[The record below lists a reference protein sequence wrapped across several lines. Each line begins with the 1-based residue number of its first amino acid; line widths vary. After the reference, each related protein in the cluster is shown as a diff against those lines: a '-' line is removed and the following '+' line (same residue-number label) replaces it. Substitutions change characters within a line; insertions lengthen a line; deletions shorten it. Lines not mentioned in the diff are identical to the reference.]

1 MFFSMQKGIFSRRFF
16 EVLLFLFFLAFLLF
30 LYFNNFTVQND
41 IMFDKEKLKSI
52 LSNYDFS
59 TSRIFFCY
67 FLIGFLLLIFGFI
80 FVFSKRIKE
89 IDFNN
94 LLVYG
99 KGGDFYLAFFSYF
112 LLQILFKSLG
122 FSFVDSF
129 FHSKVIFYYKFVI
142 IFSAIF
148 FNPIFFILILNFFK
162 IFDVFNF
169 FKSLFYRMFVDYK
182 FFVFLSFVVFLLV
195 LSLIPH
201 VEDNLLVVYV
211 KYSNFYEMLFAF
223 LGLVF
228 FIPLV
233 EELIFRKYLIDYLLN
248 IFRIK
253 LLAVIFSSFV
263 FSVIHFENI
272 FYSFLIFV
280 VGCFLGTIYLGK
292 KDIAYTY
299 FFHSFYNF
307 LVFCYWVYFS

>member
-1 MFFSMQKGIFSRRFF
+1 MQKGIFNKRFF

-59 TSRIFFCY
+59 VSKVFFSY
-67 FLIGFLLLIFGFI
+67 FIIGFLLLILGFI
-80 FVFSKRIKE
+80 FIFSKKIKQV
-89 IDFNN
+89 DFSN
-94 LLVYG
+94 LLIFD
-99 KGGDFYLAFFSYF
+99 KNGDFYFVFFSYF

-122 FSFVDSF
+122 FSFVDLF
-129 FHSKVIFYYKFVI
+129 FHIHNEVIFYYKFVI
-142 IFSAIF
+142 IFTAIF
-148 FNPIFFILILNFFK
+148 FNPIFFLLVLNFLK
-162 IFDVFNF
+162 IFNVFNF
-169 FKSLFYRMFVDYK
+169 FKNLLYRMFVDYK
-182 FFVFLSFVVFLLV
+182 FFVFLSFIVFLLV
-195 LSLIPH
+195 LSLTSK
-201 VEDNLLVVYV
+201 VEDSLLVVYV
-211 KYSNFYEMLFAF
+211 KYSNFYEMFFAF

-233 EELIFRKYLIDYLLN
+233 EELIFRKYLIDYLLK
-248 IFRIK
+248 IFRIGF
-253 LLAVIFSSFV
+253 LAIIFSSFV
-263 FSVIHFENI
+263 FSIIHFENI
-272 FYSFLIFV
+272 FYSFLIFI
-280 VGCFLGTIYLGK
+280 VGCFLGIIYLMK